1 MGKHY
6 SKKIRRYRIPEKK
19 AILELSLRELKR
31 EMENRWIKDST
42 RGYKTLYN
50 KVFSFLL
57 HKSAKTTRNENN
69 IFQRKEKS

>member
-1 MGKHY
+1 
-6 SKKIRRYRIPEKK
+6 
-19 AILELSLRELKR
+19 
-31 EMENRWIKDST
+31 MENRWIKDST